1 MNKGTKTTVGLA
13 AVGFMAVF
21 VSFTPKLSPEMERRL
36 MAEHQQ
42 REAAKEA
49 AWKVEQEAN
58 CRSAAIQSRIDC
70 PWRYGDLEQKGR

>member
-42 REAAKEA
+42 REAAKET
-49 AWKVEQEAN
+49 AWEAEQEAKLPPP
-58 CRSAAIQSRIDC
+58 SPSQKTYFHLSRDFA
-70 PWRYGDLEQKGR
+70 LEAR